1 MIAPE
6 GTRPGLQT
14 DAGRAFFI
22 RSSLLHSACAGQA
35 HEGLPM
41 TDDDKA
47 DEIACGST
55 RSRTPWKA
63 VAIVLALVL
72 GVVLICAAVVV
83 VDLTDL
89 ALSLL

>member
-1 MIAPE
+1 
-6 GTRPGLQT
+6 
-14 DAGRAFFI
+14 
-22 RSSLLHSACAGQA
+22 
-35 HEGLPM
+35 M

-83 VDLTDL
+83 ADLTEL

>member
-1 MIAPE
+1 
-6 GTRPGLQT
+6 
-14 DAGRAFFI
+14 
-22 RSSLLHSACAGQA
+22 
-35 HEGLPM
+35 M

-47 DEIACGST
+47 DEIAYGST
-55 RSRTPWKA
+55 RSRAPWKA

-83 VDLTDL
+83 ADLTDL

>member
-1 MIAPE
+1 
-6 GTRPGLQT
+6 
-14 DAGRAFFI
+14 
-22 RSSLLHSACAGQA
+22 
-35 HEGLPM
+35 M

-47 DEIACGST
+47 DEIAYGSM
-55 RSRTPWKA
+55 RSRAPWKA

-83 VDLTDL
+83 EDLTDL